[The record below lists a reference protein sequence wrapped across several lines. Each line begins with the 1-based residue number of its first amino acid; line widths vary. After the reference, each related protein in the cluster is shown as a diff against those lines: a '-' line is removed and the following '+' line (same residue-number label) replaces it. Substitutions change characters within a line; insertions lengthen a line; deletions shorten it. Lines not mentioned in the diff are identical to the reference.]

1 MIFKDKFGLYMY
13 IYMYIYIYH
22 SDKQKKY
29 FSVYCDTLRYQYDI
43 MKVCLINP

>member
-1 MIFKDKFGLYMY
+1 MY

-29 FSVYCDTLRYQYDI
+29 FSVYCDTFGYQYDI
-43 MKVCLINP
+43 IIEGLINP